1 MIADLKISCFGDSNL
16 KRHQDLLHHGILSES
31 MFILTYRFDELIES
45 LLEIGQSGCEIGE
58 EDFVIIHVMTNDVKY
73 ICHDQS
79 WKSDSEKK
87 DDLISLAHNFVN
99 YIKQLIVVDPDLK
112 IIISTVLPRFDGKD
126 LLEIFSNGKKM
137 ILKGN
142 EIVNDELSKLL
153 LEVENVI
160 LVKYDDIEEMDF
172 VDDKFHLSKGGFEKM
187 CKKWRTAIGIYKEFQ
202 SRTYFLF
209 GIFFHEK

>member
-99 YIKQLIVVDPDLK
+99 TIKQLIVEEYPDLK
-112 IIISTVLPRFDGKD
+112 IIISTILPRFDGKD

-142 EIVNDELSKLL
+142 EIINEELSKLL
-153 LEVENVI
+153 LEVENII
-160 LVKYDDIEEMDF
+160 LVKNDDMDWLDF
-172 VDDKFHLSKGGFEKM
+172 EKNDKFHIT
-187 CKKWRTAIGIYKEFQ
+187 KKCFKDKLLTKWITAIGK
-202 SRTYFLF
+202 
-209 GIFFHEK
+209 

>member
-1 MIADLKISCFGDSNL
+1 M
-16 KRHQDLLHHGILSES
+16 KRHEDIFKYGILSKNETTY
-31 MFILTYRFDELIES
+31 ILTYTIDS
-45 LLEIGQSGCEIGE
+45 LEENLFSITGE
-58 EDFVIIHVMTNDVKY
+58 EDYIIIHILTNDVKY
-73 ICHDQS
+73 ICYNQY
-79 WKSDSEKK
+79 WKSVSQRKN
-87 DDLISLAHNFVN
+87 DLISLAHNFVN
-99 YIKQLIVVDPDLK
+99 TIKQLIVEEYPDLK
-112 IIISTVLPRFDGKD
+112 IIISTILPRFDGKD

-142 EIVNDELSKLL
+142 EIINDELSKLL

-202 SRTYFLF
+202 GRTYFLF
-209 GIFFHEK
+209 RNFFP

>member
-1 MIADLKISCFGDSNL
+1 MFTCCETYNINELKENLFEIDISE
-16 KRHQDLLHHGILSES
+16 Q
-31 MFILTYRFDELIES
+31 
-45 LLEIGQSGCEIGE
+45 
-58 EDFVIIHVMTNDVKY
+58 DFVIIHVMTNDVKY

-87 DDLISLAHNFVN
+87 DDLISLALNFVN
-99 YIKQLIVVDPDLK
+99 TIKQLIVEEYPDLK
-112 IIISTVLPRFDGKD
+112 IIISTVVPRYDGKD
-126 LLEIFSNGKKM
+126 SLEFFSNGKKM

-142 EIVNDELSKLL
+142 KIINDELSKLL

-187 CKKWRTAIGIYKEFQ
+187 CKKWRTAIGICKEFQ
-202 SRTYFLF
+202 GRTYFLF
-209 GIFFHEK
+209 RNFVS

>member
-31 MFILTYRFDELIES
+31 MFILTYRFDELKES
-45 LLEIGQSGCEIGE
+45 LFEIGQSGCEIGE

-99 YIKQLIVVDPDLK
+99 TIKQLIVEEYPDLK

-142 EIVNDELSKLL
+142 EIINDELSELL

-172 VDDKFHLSKGGFEKM
+172 VDDKFHLSKDSFKVM
-187 CKKWRTAIGIYKEFQ
+187 HKKWRKAIG
-202 SRTYFLF
+202 TYLN
-209 GIFFHEK
+209 KK

>member
-99 YIKQLIVVDPDLK
+99 NIKQLIVEEYPDLK
-112 IIISTVLPRFDGKD
+112 IIISTILPRFDGKD

-142 EIVNDELSKLL
+142 EIINDELSKLL

-160 LVKYDDIEEMDF
+160 LVKNNDF
-172 VDDKFHLSKGGFEKM
+172 KRKHFFDDKFHLLKHSFEIMYKN
-187 CKKWRTAIGIYKEFQ
+187 WRTAIDDIL
-202 SRTYFLF
+202 T
-209 GIFFHEK
+209 

>member
-1 MIADLKISCFGDSNL
+1 MEIICFGDSNV
-16 KRHQDLLHHGILSES
+16 KRHLDLLHSGILSKCKYV
-31 MFILTYRFDELIES
+31 LTYNFDELKENIF
-45 LLEIGQSGCEIGE
+45 EIFTA
-58 EDFVIIHVMTNDVKY
+58 DVVIIHLLTNDSKY

-160 LVKYDDIEEMDF
+160 LVKYDDIKEMDF
-172 VDDKFHLSKGGFEKM
+172 VDDKFHLSKDGFKIM
-187 CKKWRTAIGIYKEFQ
+187 HKKWNRA
-202 SRTYFLF
+202 YFDY
-209 GIFFHEK
+209 

>member
-1 MIADLKISCFGDSNL
+1 MEIICFGDSNV
-16 KRHQDLLHHGILSES
+16 KRHQDLLHSGILSKCKYV
-31 MFILTYRFDELIES
+31 LTYNFDELKENIF
-45 LLEIGQSGCEIGE
+45 EIFTADI
-58 EDFVIIHVMTNDVKY
+58 VIIHLLTNDSKY

-99 YIKQLIVVDPDLK
+99 TIKQLIVEEYPDLK
-112 IIISTVLPRFDGKD
+112 IIISTILPRFDGKD

-142 EIVNDELSKLL
+142 EIINDELSKLL

-160 LVKYDDIEEMDF
+160 LVKYDDIKEMDF

-187 CKKWRTAIGIYKEFQ
+187 AKKWRTAIGIYKEFQ
-202 SRTYFLF
+202 GRTYFLF
-209 GIFFHEK
+209 RIFFP